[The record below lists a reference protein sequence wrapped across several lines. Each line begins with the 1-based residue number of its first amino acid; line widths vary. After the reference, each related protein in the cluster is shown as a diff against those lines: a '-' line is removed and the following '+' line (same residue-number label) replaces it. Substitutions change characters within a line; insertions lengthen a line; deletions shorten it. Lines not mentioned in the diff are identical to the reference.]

1 MQRPRAQLK
10 VVLLSGAAIA
20 ALAAAGTEALAQ
32 QIPAPKPLVIDAA
45 PPAPS
50 PVVIDGSKIY
60 SSAVI
65 GQNNPSQAVNVTG
78 DTLVLGT
85 MTIGQNAASTSNQVT
100 AVSGILITNSL
111 YVGDKGS
118 YNTLDIGA
126 DPAAG
131 VSNAMDLTIG
141 KSQGSTGNQLLIE
154 SSNIANLAPTI
165 YVGAG
170 GYGNSMTVSNGGY
183 ISSFQAFVG
192 QAVGADGNT
201 ATITGQD
208 SLWLM
213 DANNGVFVLGDA
225 GNNNLVQVTDGG
237 RLSIIEALPPIVPT
251 ESGRLYIGG
260 RNGGSGNELYVANGG
275 VVEHTGTAYVGF
287 AGSNNLLML
296 DARGTLSSTSGLLG
310 YNASASG
317 NVADIE
323 YDAVWNID
331 AEDGSLVV
339 GLAGSNNLVNVNGGV
354 ITMAYQNQTPSQ
366 VTPDIFI
373 GALGGNGNTLAIG
386 YSGQVS
392 HPDAIYVGENG
403 SGNQLSIFFDGDLTT
418 GGAAYIG
425 GGPDYSAAY
434 YGAPAREAADNNI
447 ATVDGTGSSWT
458 IGGELYVGAGLG
470 PSSLGN
476 QLIVGHGATVSA
488 GGDAYLGFDAS
499 SGDNLLSVSGI
510 DDTGAHT
517 SFSTPGTIRVGVST
531 DNDVEAAPS
540 FGNILEA
547 GTATGE
553 YYGTVSAA
561 RILIGNGN
569 SLALGGGGIVN
580 TAEIQFGS
588 MSNYLVHIDSTAP
601 GALNVSGNAAQNG
614 TVAMSFGAEF
624 DHRAV
629 ILSTATSTGAFT
641 LDTSNLTPGMAAT
654 LEDVATATGR
664 ETAITFVSSFAQN
677 PNLTANELAVATSID
692 DAFNSGSSISGEL
705 ATAPPQMA
713 AAPAPAMAL
722 MALPEDQPLDRD
734 ALREKLRQRLSGLT
748 GEVGA
753 SGGTEAVMQASRSF
767 LSLLVEHGED
777 GAAGHDNVLWAS
789 MFGSSATLPGDDDV
803 GSHDTDVSVAGM
815 AAGWQRALSG
825 DRLIGLAMA
834 GGATGW
840 SLDGTQGTGDSNFLQ
855 LGAYGVQEAG
865 NFYLT
870 GAAGLAIHDMST
882 DRSVTILRTHD
893 YDADYSSTDAALR
906 AEAGYRLGMME
917 GASVIPYAAL
927 EGHYIFTG
935 SYDEDTVSGRNGFA
949 LSYDANTT
957 TALRSELG
965 LGFEI
970 ASAGDT
976 PRLAF
981 TGRAAWAHDWNEGD
995 STDVSFQAI
1004 DNASFTVMG
1013 AEAPDDVALV
1023 NATLSAW
1030 VTESLEVS
1038 GSATGEFGNGYE
1050 SLSGALSLNM
1060 PF

>member
-1 MQRPRAQLK
+1 MQRQRSGLK
-10 VVLLSGAAIA
+10 VVLLSGAALA

-32 QIPAPKPLVIDAA
+32 QPKPLVIDAA
-45 PPAPS
+45 VPPAT
-50 PVVIDGSKIY
+50 PVVIDPRYVYTAIT
-60 SSAVI
+60 A
-65 GQNNPSQAVNVTG
+65 GQNNPNQAAEVTG

-85 MTIGQNAASTSNQVT
+85 MTIGQNAASSGNQVT
-100 AVSGILITNSL
+100 AVSGMLLTNTL
-111 YVGDKGS
+111 TVGDKGS

-131 VSNAMDLTIG
+131 VSNAMDLNIG

-154 SSNIANLAPTI
+154 SSNIANLSSNI
-165 YVGAG
+165 YVGSV

-183 ISSFQAFVG
+183 IASFQTIVG
-192 QAVGADGNT
+192 RAVGADGNT

-213 DANNGVFVLGDA
+213 DANNGVFVVGDA
-225 GNNNLVQVTDGG
+225 GDNNLTQVTDGG
-237 RLSIIEALPPIVPT
+237 RLSIIEALPQIVPT
-251 ESGRLYIGG
+251 GNGKLYVGG
-260 RNGGSGNELYVANGG
+260 WGGGSGNELYIANGG
-275 VVEHTGTAYVGF
+275 IVEHTGTAYVGF
-287 AGSNNLLML
+287 NGSNNLLML
-296 DARGTLSSTSGLLG
+296 DTRGTLSSTSAILG
-310 YNASASG
+310 YDAASSG
-317 NVADIE
+317 NAADIE
-323 YDAVWNID
+323 YDAIWNID
-331 AEDGSLVV
+331 AEYGSLVA
-339 GLAGSNNLVNVNGGV
+339 GLSGSNNLVNVNGGV

-366 VTPDIFI
+366 ETPDIFI

-403 SGNQLSIFFDGDLTT
+403 SGNQLSIFFDGSLTT
-418 GGAAYIG
+418 GGSAYIG

-434 YGAPAREAADNNI
+434 YGGPRVAADNNI

-476 QLIVGHGATVSA
+476 QVIVGHGATVST
-488 GGDAYLGFDAS
+488 GGDVYLGFDAS

-517 SFSTPGTIRVGVST
+517 LFTTPGTIRVGVAA

-553 YYGTVSAA
+553 YYGTISVA
-561 RILIGNGN
+561 RILVGNGN
-569 SLALGGGGIVN
+569 SLALGGGGTVN
-580 TAEIQFGS
+580 TGEIQFGS
-588 MSNYLVHIDSTAP
+588 LSNYLVHIDSTAP
-601 GALNVSGNAAQNG
+601 GALNVSGTAAENG
-614 TVAMSFGAEF
+614 TVVMSFGTEF
-624 DHRAV
+624 NNRYV
-629 ILSTATSTGAFT
+629 ILSTAGLTGAFA
-641 LDTSNLTPGMAAT
+641 LDTSNLAPGMAAA
-654 LEDVATATGR
+654 LEDVATATGQ

-677 PNLTANELAVATSID
+677 PNLSANDLAVATSID
-692 DAFNSGSSISGEL
+692 TAFNSGSSIPGEL
-705 ATAPPQMA
+705 ATVPAQQPAPAMAMA
-713 AAPAPAMAL
+713 AAPAP
-722 MALPEDQPLDRD
+722 MALPVDRD
-734 ALREKLRQRLSGLT
+734 DLRRAVRERLSGLT

-753 SGGTEAVMQASRSF
+753 SGGTTAVMQASRSF
-767 LSLLVEHGED
+767 LSLLVEHGE
-777 GAAGHDNVLWAS
+777 AGTPARDNTLWAS
-789 MFGSSATLPGDDDV
+789 MFGTSETLAGDDDV

-834 GGATGW
+834 GGVTGW
-840 SLDGTQGTGDSNFLQ
+840 SLDGAQGTGNSNFLQ

-882 DRSVTILRTHD
+882 DRNVTILRAHD
-893 YDADYSSTDAALR
+893 YEADYSSTDAALR

-970 ASAGDT
+970 ASAGET

-981 TGRAAWAHDWNEGD
+981 TGRAAWAHDWSEGD
-995 STDVSFQAI
+995 GTDVSFQAI
-1004 DNASFTVMG
+1004 DNASFTVTG